1 MNDFTVQD
9 LWAKAAAHLQEKLHP
24 DVYSRWIAVIVPDSL
39 SGDDLGLRVDNNF
52 YQSWLEDNYLPII
65 RDALAAV
72 SGKTFKIT
80 FKVAPPS
87 APSLSMDRT
96 ASTDSPDALARRRAT
111 PPRSVGRRPA
121 AGFETNLNR
130 RYTFEEFIV
139 GPSNHFSHAAA
150 LAVSQSP
157 GRAYNPLF
165 IYGGSGL
172 GKTHL
177 IQAIGHSV
185 LKMNRLKVAYL
196 SCETFLNEYIDAI
209 QNKSHHAFRNKYR
222 NIDLLLID
230 DIHFLAGKQGIQEEF
245 FHTFNALSD
254 AHKQIVLSSDR
265 PPSDLKGVD
274 ERLVTRFNWGLV
286 TEVQPP
292 EFETRL
298 AILRYKKEQAQIHVN
313 DQVIEFIAQ
322 SVRSNIRSLEG
333 ALTRVASYASLKG
346 RDLSIP
352 ELENL
357 LRDILEK
364 EHEKDLTFDL
374 IMRTVADHFDIR
386 LTDMT
391 SKRRP
396 QAVSGPRQVAMYL
409 CRTLT
414 SSSLPEIASAF
425 GKTHAT
431 ILHAYHA
438 IEKRMAADPTLK
450 QDVSRI
456 SHALDRRD

>member
-1 MNDFTVQD
+1 MNDLIVQD

-24 DVYSRWIAVIVPDSL
+24 DVYSRWIAVIAPDSL
-39 SGDDLGLRVDNNF
+39 LGDNLVLRVDNNF

-65 RDALAAV
+65 RDALSAV
-72 SGKTFKIT
+72 SGKPFQIS
-80 FKVAPPS
+80 FRVAPL
-87 APSLSMDRT
+87 A
-96 ASTDSPDALARRRAT
+96 ASTPSSGTDVPDPADALARRRTVPART
-111 PPRSVGRRPA
+111 TGRRA
-121 AGFETNLNR
+121 ATGFETTLNR

-177 IQAIGHSV
+177 IQAIGHSI

-209 QNKSHHAFRNKYR
+209 QNKSHHAFRSKYR

-274 ERLVTRFNWGLV
+274 DRLVTRFNWGLV

-298 AILRYKKEQAQIHVN
+298 AILRYKKDQAQLRVTDPIL
-313 DQVIEFIAQ
+313 EFIAQ

-374 IMRTVADHFDIR
+374 IMRTVADHYDVR

-414 SSSLPEIASAF
+414 SSSLPEIATAF

-431 ILHAYHA
+431 ILHAYRA
-438 IEKRMAADPTLK
+438 IERRMEADSKLK
-450 QDVSRI
+450 QEVSRI

>member
-1 MNDFTVQD
+1 MNDGSVQE
-9 LWAKAAAHLQEKLHP
+9 LWVKAAAHLQEKLHP
-24 DVYSRWIAVIVPDSL
+24 DVYSRWIAVIEPDSL
-39 SGDDLGLRVDNNF
+39 SGDDLILKVDNNF

-72 SGKTFKIT
+72 SGQIFKIA
-80 FKVAPPS
+80 FKVAPTSLPALGPVGES
-87 APSLSMDRT
+87 AE
-96 ASTDSPDALARRRAT
+96 AQARRRAAAPKT
-111 PPRSVGRRPA
+111 ARRPA
-121 AGFETNLNR
+121 AANGFETNLNR

-177 IQAIGHSV
+177 IQAIGHAV

-209 QNKSHHAFRNKYR
+209 QNKSHFAFRNKYR

-265 PPSDLKGVD
+265 PPSELKGVD

-286 TEVQPP
+286 TEVQAP

-298 AILRYKKEQAQIHVN
+298 AILRHKKEQAQL
-313 DQVIEFIAQ
+313 QVPDSIVDFIAQ

-333 ALTRVASYASLKG
+333 ALTRVASYTALKG
-346 RDLSIP
+346 RDLTP
-352 ELENL
+352 TELENV
-357 LRDILEK
+357 LRDILDK
-364 EHEKDLTFDL
+364 EQEKDLTFDR
-374 IMRTVADHFDIR
+374 IMRTVADHYDVR

-396 QAVSGPRQVAMYL
+396 QAVAGPRQVAMYL
-409 CRTLT
+409 CRSLT

-431 ILHAYHA
+431 ILHAYRTV
-438 IEKRMAADPTLK
+438 EKRMEGDPALK
-450 QDVSRI
+450 QQISRI
-456 SHALDRRD
+456 SHALSKSE

>member
-1 MNDFTVQD
+1 MNDLSVQD
-9 LWAKAAAHLQEKLHP
+9 LWVKAAAHLQEKLHP
-24 DVYSRWIAVIVPDSL
+24 DVYSRWIAVITPDSL
-39 SGDDLGLRVDNNF
+39 AGDNLVLRVDNNF

-65 RDALAAV
+65 REALAAV
-72 SGKTFKIT
+72 SGKTFQII
-80 FKVAPPS
+80 FKVAPALP
-87 APSLSMDRT
+87 APAAAETDAE
-96 ASTDSPDALARRRAT
+96 ASDAFQRRRAA
-111 PPRSVGRRPA
+111 PPRPAGRRA
-121 AGFETNLNR
+121 APGFETNLNR

-298 AILRYKKEQAQIHVN
+298 AILRYKKEHAHIQVN
-313 DQVIEFIAQ
+313 DAVIEFIAQ

-374 IMRTVADHFDIR
+374 IMRTVADHYDVR

-396 QAVSGPRQVAMYL
+396 QAVAGPRQVAMYL

-431 ILHAYHA
+431 ILHAFHA
-438 IEKRMAADPTLK
+438 IEKRMAADTSLK

-456 SHALDRRD
+456 AHALERRT